1 MSNDNHST
9 SGALKNAIDFLFVE
23 WNDKAAGFVS
33 YGSSNGVRAVEHIR
47 QISAEVRMAD
57 VRTAV
62 GLSLFDDF
70 EHFTTFKPRDVH
82 QTTVNTML
90 DQVER
95 WAMAMRSVR
104 A

>member
-1 MSNDNHST
+1 
-9 SGALKNAIDFLFVE
+9 
-23 WNDKAAGFVS
+23 
-33 YGSSNGVRAVEHIR
+33 
-47 QISAEVRMAD
+47 MAD